1 MSRSVDWSLISQTD
15 VRQIS
20 HIDLHQRLDACLN
33 RLPDGSGK
41 SDGLGG
47 SGGSGGSGEQK
58 LSSGPDAGTA
68 PDRPA
73 AILVPL
79 LRDAGDWHV
88 LMTKRAAHLAHH
100 AGQISFPGGKVEP
113 EDDGPVAAALREAFE
128 EVRLVPQSVRIVG
141 GLDPVRSP
149 AGFVVQPV
157 VGIVGGD
164 NGLAGLIADPG
175 EVDLIFTLPLSHIVN
190 PNKFRLVPR
199 ETNGRRNDYWIVE
212 HDDHLIWGL
221 SARVLNDLH
230 RRIGAAV

>member
-1 MSRSVDWSLISQTD
+1 MSRLVDCSLISLTD

-20 HIDLHQRLDACLN
+20 HVDLYHRLDACLN
-33 RLPDGSGK
+33 RLPDRSEADRQKPQMLLSGR
-41 SDGLGG
+41 D
-47 SGGSGGSGEQK
+47 
-58 LSSGPDAGTA
+58 TVTV

-88 LMTKRAAHLAHH
+88 LLTKRAAHLAHH

-113 EDDGPVAAALREAFE
+113 EDDGPVGAALREAHE
-128 EVRLVPQSVRIVG
+128 EVRIVPQSVQIVG
-141 GLDPVRSP
+141 GLDAVRSP

-157 VGIVGGD
+157 VGIVCGD
-164 NGLAGLIADPG
+164 NGLAGLVADPG
-175 EVDLIFTLPLSHIVN
+175 EVDLIFTLPLSHIIN
-190 PNKFRLVPR
+190 PNNFRLVPR
-199 ETNGRRNDYWIVE
+199 QTNGRRNDYWIVE

-230 RRIGAAV
+230 RRIGAVV